1 MTRARKKARLEVD
14 ILTLFPKMLEAPL
27 SESMMGRAQEA
38 GVVKFRI
45 HNLRDWSDDPRHQKV
60 DDRPFGGGAGM
71 VIRPEPVYRALK
83 KLGGLKKGRQKAW
96 VVYLS
101 PQGDVL
107 NQRVA
112 EKLAT
117 RKKLILLCGH
127 YEGIDER
134 IMNFVDQEVS
144 IGDYVLTG
152 GELPALVLAEAV
164 ARLVPGV
171 VGDPESVK
179 NDSFTA
185 GILDYPHYTR
195 PRLWRGVSVPEVLL
209 SGNHQRITQWRRD
222 QALRNTA
229 EKRPDLKRTDMRG

>member
-1 MTRARKKARLEVD
+1 MAARKKAPLEIE
-14 ILTLFPKMLEAPL
+14 ILTLFPKMLEGPL
-27 SESMMGRAQEA
+27 NESMMKRAQDA
-38 GVVKFRI
+38 GLVRFRI
-45 HNLRDWSDDPRHQKV
+45 HDLREWSDEPRHKKV

-71 VIRPEPVYRALK
+71 VIRPEPLYRALK
-83 KLGGLKKGRQKAW
+83 ELGGLKKGRTKPW
-96 VVYLS
+96 VVHMS

-107 NQRVA
+107 NHQ
-112 EKLAT
+112 LAAKT
-117 RKKLILLCGH
+117 ARRRHLILICGH

-134 IMNFVDQEVS
+134 VLNFVDQEIS

-185 GILDYPHYTR
+185 GILDCPHYTR
-195 PRLWRGVSVPEVLL
+195 PRLWRGWSVPDVLL
-209 SGNHQRITQWRRD
+209 SGNHREIAKWRHD
-222 QALRNTA
+222 MALRNTA
-229 EKRPDLKRTDMRG
+229 KKRPDLKQKDMRG